1 MKTPG
6 SPGRRAR
13 LRTLLRRCAAV
24 LALTFGLQAGTAG
37 GAGAAIFVPLA
48 ASGSTWSALAMTGWI
63 ADVTKNGIE
72 IKYTQNGSSAGRKDF
87 STGVSDFAVSEIPYG
102 TVDNGQVDTPPAR
115 QYAYMPIVAGGTT
128 FMYQLHIGR
137 QLVTNLRLD
146 GETITKIFTGVITK
160 WNDPAIA
167 AANPALANSLPN
179 KDITPVVRTD
189 GSGTTAQF
197 STWMAA
203 RYQSLWDAYC
213 AKAGRATPCGTT
225 SFYPLAG
232 TNSGFISQT
241 GSSGVAGY
249 VAQPNGE
256 GSITYVEYAYARD
269 SGFPAVK
276 LLNQGGY
283 YTLPTPTNVAVALT
297 GAKVHGIDDGTPK
310 TDPAYLTQNLSGVYA
325 NPDPRT
331 YPLSS
336 YSYMIIPT
344 VLEDGFTAN
353 KGYTLG
359 TFAYHLLCD
368 GQQQVSREGY
378 SPLPINL
385 VQAGFSQVTRVP
397 GVAVQNINV
406 AGCNNPTFSTDGT
419 NTLVKT
425 AAQPAACDKA
435 GAQQCAAD
443 GQTAVPSGGASSGGG
458 SSGGT
463 SGGSGSGGGKSG
475 SSGSGGGSSSGGSSS
490 GGSASGGAASGG
502 SGSGG
507 AASGGSGGGANPID
521 LTSGGASGG
530 GTTGGIDP
538 NTGQSL
544 DGGGTST
551 GSTGSINALPAAS
564 TSLAKNIS
572 STLEQVLMGVA
583 AMLLLGV
590 VAGPPL
596 LARSFTRRG
605 DRR

>member
-1 MKTPG
+1 
-6 SPGRRAR
+6 
-13 LRTLLRRCAAV
+13 
-24 LALTFGLQAGTAG
+24 
-37 GAGAAIFVPLA
+37 
-48 ASGSTWSALAMTGWI
+48 
-63 ADVTKNGIE
+63 
-72 IKYTQNGSSAGRKDF
+72 
-87 STGVSDFAVSEIPYG
+87 
-102 TVDNGQVDTPPAR
+102 
-115 QYAYMPIVAGGTT
+115 
-128 FMYQLHIGR
+128 
-137 QLVTNLRLD
+137 
-146 GETITKIFTGVITK
+146 
-160 WNDPAIA
+160 
-167 AANPALANSLPN
+167 
-179 KDITPVVRTD
+179 VVRTD

-213 AKAGRATPCGTT
+213 AKAGRTTPCGTT

-283 YTLPTPTNVAVALT
+283 FTLPTPTNVAVALT
-297 GAKVHGIDDGTPK
+297 GAKVHGIDDPTPK
-310 TDPAYLTQNLSGVYA
+310 TDPMYLTQDLSGVYT

-336 YSYMIIPT
+336 YSYMIVPT

-359 TFAYHLLCD
+359 SFAYHLLCD

-385 VQAGFSQVTRVP
+385 VQAGFTQVTRVP

-425 AAQPAACDKA
+425 APQPAACDRA
-435 GAQQCAAD
+435 GARQCAAD
-443 GQTAVPSGGASSGGG
+443 GQTPVPGGGSGGGTSGGG
-458 SSGGT
+458 SSGGGT
-463 SGGSGSGGGKSG
+463 
-475 SSGSGGGSSSGGSSS
+475 SGGSSS
-490 GGSASGGAASGG
+490 GGGSGGGASGGGSSGGGTSGGGSSGGG

-507 AASGGSGGGANPID
+507 AGSGGSATGGTAGGTKAGSAVGVIN
-521 LTSGGASGG
+521 LSSGGAS
-530 GTTGGIDP
+530 GGIDP
-538 NTGQSL
+538 NTGQSV
-544 DGGGTST
+544 DSGGTSA
-551 GSTGSINALPAAS
+551 GNTGSIDALPAAS
-564 TSLAKNIS
+564 ASLAENIS

-583 AMLLLGV
+583 AMILLGL

-596 LARSFTRRG
+596 LARHLTRRG
-605 DRR
+605 NRP